1 MTEKLY
7 DKDSFIKEFTAKVLD
22 SYPKADGFF
31 TILDHT
37 AFFPE
42 GGGQPS
48 DIGYI
53 NDSKVY
59 DVQIKDG
66 IIYHYT
72 TKQFQKGE
80 EVTGVLD
87 FPRRFDFMQQH
98 SGEHIMSGIAH
109 SLYGC
114 ENVGFHLSDDIVT
127 LDFDKP
133 LDDKQISEIEAKA
146 NQKIFEN
153 VAFYTYYPDKQTL
166 NNLNYRSKKE
176 LEGDIRI
183 VEIENTDMCAC
194 CAPHVKTAG
203 QIGLIKVVGREK
215 LRGGVRLEIK
225 CGKRA
230 LSDYKTKHNNIS
242 AISSALCVKQDETA
256 TAVDRLLLQIAE
268 LKAKLTD
275 IKRKAVMEKVESFN
289 TEKEITA
296 EFYEDLEIKDLQH
309 IADLLY
315 KKCGGIR
322 AVFSETENGF
332 CFAVC
337 SDNDRLDNWFKEFKS
352 AFTVKGGGRNGMV
365 QGTVTAEK
373 QALSDFFSI

>member
-7 DKDSFIKEFTAKVLD
+7 DKDSFIKEFTATVID

-31 TILDHT
+31 TILDRT

-42 GGGQPS
+42 GGGQPA

-53 NDSKVY
+53 NNSRVY
-59 DVQIKDG
+59 DVQVSDG

-72 TKQFQKGE
+72 TKQFEKGE
-80 EVTGVLD
+80 EVTGILD

-98 SGEHIMSGIAH
+98 SGEHIMSGVAH

-133 LDDKQISEIEAKA
+133 LTDEQISEIEAQA
-146 NQKIFEN
+146 NHKIFEN
-153 VAFYTYYPDKQTL
+153 VEFFTYYPPDETL
-166 NNLNYRSKKE
+166 KNLNYRSKKE
-176 LEGDIRI
+176 LEGNIRI

-194 CAPHVKTAG
+194 CAPHVKVAG
-203 QIGLIKVVGREK
+203 QIGIIKVVSREK

-225 CGKRA
+225 CGGRA
-230 LSDYKTKHNNIS
+230 LDDYKTKHSNIS
-242 AISSALCVKQDETA
+242 AISSSLCVKADEAA
-256 TAVDRLLLQIAE
+256 TAVDRLLSQISE
-268 LKAKLTD
+268 LKAKITD
-275 IKRKAVMEKVESFN
+275 IKRKAVMEKVESF
-289 TEKEITA
+289 ESEREITA

-332 CFAVC
+332 CFCIC
-337 SDNDRLDNWFKEFKS
+337 SDSEKLDNWFKSFKS
-352 AFTVKGGGRNGMV
+352 AFNVKGGGRNGMV
-365 QGTVTAEK
+365 QGTVFANKDDLIKYFE
-373 QALSDFFSI
+373 

>member
-7 DKDSFIKEFTAKVLD
+7 DKDSFIKEFTATVLECEPFGD
-22 SYPKADGFF
+22 KWSVL
-31 TILDHT
+31 LDRT

-42 GGGQPS
+42 AGGQTA
-48 DIGYI
+48 DKGYI
-53 NDSKVY
+53 DNAKVL
-59 DVQIKDG
+59 DVQIKNEK
-66 IIYHYT
+66 IYHITDSPVPYDT
-72 TKQFQKGE
+72 
-80 EVTGVLD
+80 VTGLLD
-87 FPRRFDFMQQH
+87 FTRRFDFMQQH

-133 LDDKQISEIEAKA
+133 LDDEQIAEIEKRA
-146 NQKIFEN
+146 NQKIFDN
-153 VAFYTYYPDKQTL
+153 VAFFTYYPDKDTL
-166 NNLNYRSKKE
+166 KNLDYRSKKE

-194 CAPHVKTAG
+194 CAPHVKVAG
-203 QIGLIKVVGREK
+203 QIGLIKVVSREK

-225 CGKRA
+225 CGGRA
-230 LSDYKTKHNNIS
+230 LDDYKTKHNNIS
-242 AISSALCVKQDETA
+242 AISSALCVKPEESTL
-256 TAVDRLLLQIAE
+256 AVERLLTQISE
-268 LKAKLTD
+268 LKARITD
-275 IKRKAVMEKVESFN
+275 IKRKAVLEKVENFEAQS
-289 TEKEITA
+289 EITA

-315 KKCGGIR
+315 KKCGGLR

-332 CFAVC
+332 CFCIC
-337 SDNDRLDNWFKEFKS
+337 SGSEKLDSWFKDFKS
-352 AFTVKGGGRNGMV
+352 AFNVKGGGRNGMV

-373 QALSDFFSI
+373 NDLIKYFR

>member
-7 DKDSFIKEFTAKVLD
+7 DKDSFIKEFTATVID
-22 SYPKADGFF
+22 SYPKADGFL
-31 TILDHT
+31 TILDRT

-42 GGGQPS
+42 GGGQPA
-48 DIGYI
+48 DTGFI
-53 NDSKVY
+53 NNLKVY
-59 DVQIKDG
+59 DVQINDG

-72 TKQFQKGE
+72 AKQFKKGE

-87 FPRRFDFMQQH
+87 FQRRFDFMQQH
-98 SGEHIMSGIAH
+98 SGEHIMSGVAH

-133 LDDKQISEIEAKA
+133 LTDEQISEIEVLA
-146 NQKIFEN
+146 NKKLFEN
-153 VAFYTYYPDKQTL
+153 VEFFTYYPDKDAL
-166 NNLNYRSKKE
+166 KMLNYRSKKE

-203 QIGLIKVVGREK
+203 QIGLIKVVSREK

-225 CGKRA
+225 CGGRA
-230 LSDYKTKHNNIS
+230 LDDYKVKHSNVS
-242 AISSALCVKQDETA
+242 AISSALCVKGDESA
-256 TAVDRLLLQIAE
+256 AAVDRLLSQLSE
-268 LKAKLTD
+268 LKAKITD
-275 IKRKAVMEKVESFN
+275 IKRKAVLEKVESFS
-289 TEKEITA
+289 TQSEITA

-315 KKCGGIR
+315 KKYGGLR
-322 AVFSETENGF
+322 GVFSETENGF
-332 CFAVC
+332 SFCIC
-337 SDNDRLDNWFKEFKS
+337 SDSDKLDAWFKNFKS
-352 AFTVKGGGRNGMV
+352 AFNVKGGGRNGMV
-365 QGTVTAEK
+365 QGTVLADKNDLIKYFE
-373 QALSDFFSI
+373 

>member
-7 DKDSFIKEFTAKVLD
+7 DKDSFIKEFTATVID

-31 TILDHT
+31 TILDNT

-42 GGGQPS
+42 GGGQPA
-48 DIGYI
+48 DTGYI

-59 DVQIKDG
+59 DVQINDG

-72 TKQFQKGE
+72 TKQFEKGE
-80 EVTGVLD
+80 EVTSTLN
-87 FPRRFDFMQQH
+87 FSRRFDFMQQH

-133 LDDKQISEIEAKA
+133 LSDEQISEIEKGA
-146 NQKIFEN
+146 NQKIFQN
-153 VAFYTYYPDKQTL
+153 VEFITYYPDKDTL
-166 NNLNYRSKKE
+166 KSLNYRSKKE

-203 QIGLIKVVGREK
+203 QIGIIKVISREK

-225 CGKRA
+225 CGSRA
-230 LSDYKTKHNNIS
+230 LKDYNIKQS
-242 AISSALCVKQDETA
+242 NITAISSALCVKPEETA
-256 TAVDRLLLQIAE
+256 MAVERLLSQLSE
-268 LKAKLTD
+268 LKFKITD
-275 IKRKAVMEKVESFN
+275 IKRKSVLEKVENFETQS
-289 TEKEITA
+289 EITA

-309 IADLLY
+309 IADLIY
-315 KKCGGIR
+315 KKCGGLR
-322 AVFSETENGF
+322 AVFSQSDNGF
-332 CFAVC
+332 CFCIC
-337 SDNDRLDNWFKEFKS
+337 SDSDKLDSWFKNFKS
-352 AFTVKGGGRNGMV
+352 TFNVRGGGRNGMV
-365 QGTVTAEK
+365 QGTVFASKDDLIE
-373 QALSDFFSI
+373 FFN